1 MVQSTV
7 SIARRLASKTTLA
20 TALVF
25 AVQAPANADS
35 YTMTG
40 NQLLT
45 FCEGQNS
52 FSQGMCQG
60 YVLGVA
66 DHYLTNGIDDIL
78 RICIVSR
85 VTRKQVVD
93 VAVAFLQ
100 SRPEKRQY
108 IAEGVVWE
116 ALHDAFPCKSN

>member
-1 MVQSTV
+1 VVLSTV
-7 SIARRLASKTTLA
+7 SICAARASKISLA
-20 TALVF
+20 IALVF
-25 AVQAPANADS
+25 AMQAPARADS

-52 FSQGMCQG
+52 FSQGVCQG

-66 DHYLTNGIDDIL
+66 DHYLTNGIDEIL